1 MDIKFYIYRREAEND
16 MQVVSC
22 TPDEVLVEIVQGG
35 NSLGK
40 LLLHCADEFVANLV
54 LLIAR
59 KQIGNLKNSL

>member
-1 MDIKFYIYRREAEND
+1 
-16 MQVVSC
+16 MQVVSR

-35 NSLGK
+35 NPLGK